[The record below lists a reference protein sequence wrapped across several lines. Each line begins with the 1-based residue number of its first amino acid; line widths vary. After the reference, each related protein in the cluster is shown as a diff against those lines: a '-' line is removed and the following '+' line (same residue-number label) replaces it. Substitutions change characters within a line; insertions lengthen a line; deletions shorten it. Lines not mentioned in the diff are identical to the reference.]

1 MKDQREQ
8 EQRRHEGQL
17 QQIQVEHRQLQQNL
31 SVKQDELSRLNR
43 DNERLLSD
51 SRQQTTVMATQE
63 GTIERLT
70 ADLNTLAIAS
80 AREEGAKEQLIEQ
93 LVHSREESASLR
105 DSVTQADTRAK
116 NAQTLLET
124 TQHEVDQL
132 RQKLKQLRHE
142 KNPSRSERA
151 DDQRQE

>member
-17 QQIQVEHRQLQQNL
+17 QQIQVEHRQLQQTL

-51 SRQQTTVMATQE
+51 SRQQTKIMTTQDAT
-63 GTIERLT
+63 IARLT
-70 ADLNTLAIAS
+70 GDLNALAIAS
-80 AREEGAKEQLIEQ
+80 AREEGAKEQLIGQ
-93 LVHSREESASLR
+93 LVNSREESASLR

-124 TQHEVDQL
+124 TQHKVDQL
-132 RQKLKQLRHE
+132 QQKLKQLLQE
-142 KNPSRSERA
+142 KKPSRSEQA
-151 DDQRQE
+151 DDQHKE